1 MALPS
6 VRVRI
11 SFNND
16 LFELDDLVRG
26 VLGSGKLGGT
36 SVFTDVT
43 SYTLGVTTQRGR
55 ARDLDSF
62 NAGSSQITLDN
73 LTARFDPTNASGPY
87 FGGIEP
93 LMEVII
99 DSTTDGGST
108 YYPIFTG
115 FVTDWVVNYPNSTD
129 STVTVSCTD
138 SFTKLANTELDS
150 ASISSAVTG
159 TFIESI
165 LNNTNV
171 KYGPDRSLETGNTTL
186 ASQTITENTLTSL
199 QTAEFSEQGAI
210 FIAKDGTFTFKE
222 RHSTYPST
230 IKTTF
235 SDDGSDIPYTR
246 MDQILAGD
254 FLYNQI
260 RLKREGGS
268 QQSAESSTSQ
278 TNFLIRNFTK
288 SGLYNNSDADV
299 LDTANL
305 ILAKYDEV
313 DPRFSDVNV
322 DLNDLSTSQQTTIL
336 DIECIDTVKVEL
348 TPVGTSTQVSRY
360 SIIDG
365 IQWTITPTSQSVVFL
380 TSDSTDAQF
389 LILNNSVFGKL
400 NEAKVGY

>member
-1 MALPS
+1 
-6 VRVRI
+6 
-11 SFNND
+11 
-16 LFELDDLVRG
+16 
-26 VLGSGKLGGT
+26 
-36 SVFTDVT
+36 
-43 SYTLGVTTQRGR
+43 
-55 ARDLDSF
+55 
-62 NAGSSQITLDN
+62 
-73 LTARFDPTNASGPY
+73 
-87 FGGIEP
+87 
-93 LMEVII
+93 
-99 DSTTDGGST
+99 
-108 YYPIFTG
+108 
-115 FVTDWVVNYPNSTD
+115 
-129 STVTVSCTD
+129 
-138 SFTKLANTELDS
+138 
-150 ASISSAVTG
+150 
-159 TFIESI
+159 
-165 LNNTNV
+165 
-171 KYGPDRSLETGNTTL
+171 
-186 ASQTITENTLTSL
+186 
-199 QTAEFSEQGAI
+199 
-210 FIAKDGTFTFKE
+210 
-222 RHSTYPST
+222 
-230 IKTTF
+230 
-235 SDDGSDIPYTR
+235 

-268 QQSAESSTSQ
+268 QQSAESSSSQ
-278 TNFLIRNFTK
+278 TKFLIRNFTK

-400 NEAKVGY
+400 NEA